1 MAYAKCAAYVEVDPG
16 LRAATRAAGCRV
28 LAGPAAV
35 CQALIE
41 QLVDQGGTRQAAKRK
56 HYPVSR
62 TGAHCESSY
71 AGPHVRS
78 LKWVLT
84 TKDRQL

>member
-1 MAYAKCAAYVEVDPG
+1 VVYGPP
-16 LRAATRAAGCRV
+16 LRIDYCV
-28 LAGPAAV
+28 LAGPAAMR
-35 CQALIE
+35 QALIE
-41 QLVDQGGTRQAAKRK
+41 QLVDQGGMRQAAKRK